1 MSLFFELNYLF
12 SLRLIDEETY
22 DDETD
27 EGTLKNIDLL
37 SAFNDST
44 SDDVSSLVTDITED
58 NTLVDEQSSAIAIED
73 SLIAAEEMQSA
84 VMLYNDG
91 FPPGQETIIENSKFQ
106 IRFFKQHRQK
116 YTFQTQIQNFI

>member
-106 IRFFKQHRQK
+106 KYFFLKNGK
-116 YTFQTQIQNFI
+116 KLSYSNPKL